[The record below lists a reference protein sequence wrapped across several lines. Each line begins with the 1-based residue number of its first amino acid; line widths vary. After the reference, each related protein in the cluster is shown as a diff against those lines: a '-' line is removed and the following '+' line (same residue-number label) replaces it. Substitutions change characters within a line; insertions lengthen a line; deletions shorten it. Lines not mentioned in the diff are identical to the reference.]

1 MSKLIRAFEH
11 YNPQHFEGVDVLT
24 VPQKWRVMSNIRYK
38 DLKDKVRGPEATVHV
53 CRECGSTGFQ
63 IHEVRPPRDHNCF
76 RLARF
81 LEECS
86 EFIHV
91 ESMWKSTR
99 PRSVRLS
106 LTILQLDWSRNFLR
120 AVGSTYCWWLVHQ

>member
-63 IHEVRPPRDHNCF
+63 IHEVRPPRSKAVSKKLVATCLGCGKWYN
-76 RLARF
+76 
-81 LEECS
+81 
-86 EFIHV
+86 
-91 ESMWKSTR
+91 
-99 PRSVRLS
+99 
-106 LTILQLDWSRNFLR
+106 LDKY
-120 AVGSTYCWWLVHQ
+120 TYR